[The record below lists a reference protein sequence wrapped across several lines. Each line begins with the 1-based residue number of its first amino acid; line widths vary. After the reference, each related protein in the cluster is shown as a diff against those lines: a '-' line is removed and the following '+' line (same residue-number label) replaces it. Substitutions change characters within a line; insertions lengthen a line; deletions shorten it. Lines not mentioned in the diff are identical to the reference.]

1 MLTSTIVQQKQFL
14 MKIYLLK
21 VDDYVV
27 VSINHLGSHC
37 FPQSGKKWRE
47 QRKPHRAKS

>member
-1 MLTSTIVQQKQFL
+1 

-21 VDDYVV
+21 AEDYVA

-37 FPQSGKKWRE
+37 FPHSVKKMEETKKTTQGKIMSVLNE
-47 QRKPHRAKS
+47 